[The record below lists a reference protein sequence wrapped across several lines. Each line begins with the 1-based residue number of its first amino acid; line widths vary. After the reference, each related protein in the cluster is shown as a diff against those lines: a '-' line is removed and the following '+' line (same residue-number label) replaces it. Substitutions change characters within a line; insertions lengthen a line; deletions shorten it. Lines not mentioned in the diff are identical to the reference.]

1 MKRLILLA
9 SIAALLLISLPSG
22 FTQQENT
29 VTAEAQNT
37 VNLRAEPGIQAEQ
50 VGQMQIGIPYP
61 VIGRSEL
68 YPWVLLGDPAT
79 NLPIGWAFQEI
90 VVITGNLNNVPFV
103 NTVVNS
109 GASLPQATPST
120 TPPPGQPTS
129 AATPSVATPT
139 STQAFTVAGTVLG
152 EVNIRYGPGID
163 YPRVGVAQAGDR
175 FQVTAWHTQLPWL
188 QIRYEAS
195 PTGNAWI
202 AIDLL
207 EVEGDIYTLPS
218 ISNTIF
224 NLPTLTPTP
233 SVIQSSSLLSD
244 ETITISP
251 EFAALG
257 NRIWQQMLA
266 LRFDPATSQFGSL
279 FLLDLQTGEAI
290 TFGDDIV
297 YRGTSINKINIL
309 AALYGVLNA
318 APNETVATD
327 IANTMI
333 CSENASTN
341 RLLSVIGSGDEWQGA
356 QQVTNLMQTIG
367 LRDSFLLAPYT
378 VDPENPPIP
387 PYAIPV
393 PESDANNEVAHPE
406 FYNRMT
412 VDDTGWMLASIYQ
425 CGYQQSGPLIED
437 FPAGTYDPRECRQ
450 MVHVMASN
458 TVDGLL
464 KAGVPAGTRV
474 AHKHG
479 WVNDTHSNAGIFF
492 TPGGDYVLVMAFH
505 SAQVDA
511 TGERYLAFPNTLP
524 AFAET
529 SRMVYN
535 YFNPESPLEAIR
547 EGFIPEAPSC
557 NFTGSPLVED
567 LQQSIWDE

>member
-1 MKRLILLA
+1 MKRFT
-9 SIAALLLISLPSG
+9 LLISITTMLLIALPRG
-22 FTQQENT
+22 FTQQET
-29 VTAEAQNT
+29 SVTAEAQNT

-50 VGQMQIGIPYP
+50 LGQMQIGVPYP
-61 VIGRSEL
+61 IIGRSDGF
-68 YPWVLLGDPAT
+68 PWVLLGDPAT
-79 NLPIGWAFQEI
+79 TLPIGWAYQEI
-90 VVITGNLNNVPFV
+90 VVITGDLNSVPFV
-103 NTVVNS
+103 NTVVTA
-109 GASLPQATPST
+109 GAAVPQITPTATLPAN
-120 TPPPGQPTS
+120 QPTT
-129 AATPSVATPT
+129 AATQSIATPT
-139 STQAFTVAGTVLG
+139 STQAYTVAGTVLG

-163 YPRVGVAQAGDR
+163 YPRVGVAQAGNR
-175 FQVTAWHTQLPWL
+175 FQVTAWHTQLPWV
-188 QIRYEAS
+188 QIRYADS
-195 PTGNAWI
+195 PTGTAWI

-207 EVEGDIYTLPS
+207 EIEGDIYTLPS

-244 ETITISP
+244 ETVAISP

-266 LRFDPATSQFGSL
+266 FGFDPQTSQFGSL

-297 YRGTSINKINIL
+297 YRGTSVNKINIL

-318 APNETVATD
+318 PPNTNVATD

-333 CSENASTN
+333 CSENAATN
-341 RLLSVIGSGDEWQGA
+341 RLLSVIGGGDEWQGA

-393 PESDANNEVAHPE
+393 PESNANNEVAHPE

-425 CGYQQSGPLIED
+425 CGYQESGPLIED
-437 FPAGTYDPRECRQ
+437 LPAGTYDPRECRQ
-450 MVHVMASN
+450 MIHVMASN

-492 TPGGDYVLVMAFH
+492 TPGGDYVMVMAFH

-535 YFNPESPLEAIR
+535 YFNPDTPLEAIR
-547 EGFIPEAPSC
+547 DGFIPEAPSC
-557 NFTGSPLVED
+557 NFSGSPLVAD